1 MPHELATTNGRT
13 AMMYSGDTPWHGLG
27 TKLDEPA
34 TAAVAIGK
42 AGLNFGV
49 QLQPL
54 NTADGIAVDQ
64 RKAVVRTDT
73 NDVLGVVGNSYQP
86 VQNYQCFGF
95 LDAVVAEG
103 ELKYHTAGALGK
115 GERIWMLAKLP
126 GEIRIQD
133 SEDVTE
139 KFLLLHN
146 SHDGTSSLRVFFTPI
161 RVVCANTLAMA
172 ETRSRGSS
180 VSIAHKGNLTSKI
193 AEAQE
198 ILGFAKRFY
207 DDAEEKINR
216 LASFQ
221 PSRQQLED
229 YFYNLYPDADDTGR
243 FRARN
248 IRQELFRLFEYGRGQ
263 EIPET
268 KLTTWSAFNAVTEFV
283 DHHRQTRG
291 QSYYDKSSARLKS
304 AWFGSGAKL
313 KAEAWKQALEMC
325 SFN

>member
-1 MPHELATTNGRT
+1 
-13 AMMYSGDTPWHGLG
+13 MMYSGDTPWHGLG
-27 TKLDEPA
+27 TKLYEPA
-34 TAAVAIGK
+34 TAALAIGK

-49 QLQPL
+49 QLRSL
-54 NTADGIAVDQ
+54 VTAEGIAVDQ

-86 VQNYQCFGF
+86 VQNHQCFGF
-95 LDAVVAEG
+95 LDAIVAEG

-126 GEIRIQD
+126 GEIRIND

-172 ETRSRGSS
+172 ETRSRGSGIA
-180 VSIAHKGNLTSKI
+180 IAHKGNLVSKI

-216 LASFQ
+216 LASFH

-229 YFYNLYPDADDTGR
+229 YFYNLYPDADDAGR

-248 IRQELFRLFEYGRGQ
+248 IRRELIRLFEYGRGQ
-263 EIPET
+263 EIPQT
-268 KLTTWSAFNAVTEFV
+268 KLTAWSAFNAVTEFV

-291 QSYYDKSSARLKS
+291 QSYYDKVSARLKS

-313 KAEAWKQALEMC
+313 KTEAWKQALEMC